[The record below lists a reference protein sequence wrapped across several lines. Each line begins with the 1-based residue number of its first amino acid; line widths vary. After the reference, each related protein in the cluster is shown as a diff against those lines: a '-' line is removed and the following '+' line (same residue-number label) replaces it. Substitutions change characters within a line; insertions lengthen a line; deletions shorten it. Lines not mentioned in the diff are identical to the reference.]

1 MSLIARLSFTTPL
14 VKNVPTKYF
23 FNNLKDNIHVIMSW
37 SQTECNNIIFHCQRE
52 LKYHKEAVTVISNS
66 PNVIRIVK
74 LLFSLT
80 LIFSVL
86 CFMLSHCSSELVR
99 NLVLWHVTI
108 TSDIHNLPERL
119 TVWRWVSLP
128 S

>member
-1 MSLIARLSFTTPL
+1 MLSCHGLKLNVTILYFI
-14 VKNVPTKYF
+14 VK
-23 FNNLKDNIHVIMSW
+23 
-37 SQTECNNIIFHCQRE
+37 
-52 LKYHKEAVTVISNS
+52 LKYHKKAVTVISNS
-66 PNVIRIVK
+66 PNVIRIVE

-99 NLVLWHVTI
+99 NLVLRHVTI
-108 TSDIHNLPERL
+108 TQDIHNLPEKL